1 MKNKIKNKHIPVML
15 EQIVEFIP
23 KDKKINVIDATFGG
37 GGYSRSILKLRKVNK
52 LVAIDRDPISKIFA
66 KDLVNKYQQKFNL
79 VNGCFSDVDKLIE
92 KSLSNKNNLLKF
104 DIIIFDLGL
113 SSNQLNDSTR
123 GFSFEKD
130 GPLDMRMGNSNIL
143 ASDIVNKYSQ
153 KVENIDKPTSFENL
167 EYKGLYDL
175 DKPFRV
181 KSKEAYIQSQEPNIV
196 YMKNMHV
203 ILYLSDN
210 RVVEITSLRGRYNK
224 ENYNCFFEQDVLAT
238 DGEMIITAKNLD
250 LLATEN
256 IMKIYNDVNLD
267 NATGLLQA
275 DKIDYNFK
283 TKYFKVSMFD
293 DKAIKMKVIQ

>member
-1 MKNKIKNKHIPVML
+1 MPKSRYQMKKKQRGVQFILVSIGL
-15 EQIVEFIP
+15 FLIIVTYFYYPSIQ
-23 KDKKINVIDATFGG
+23 KDK
-37 GGYSRSILKLRKVNK
+37 ILK
-52 LVAIDRDPISKIFA
+52 DQS
-66 KDLVNKYQQKFNL
+66 
-79 VNGCFSDVDKLIE
+79 
-92 KSLSNKNNLLKF
+92 
-104 DIIIFDLGL
+104 
-113 SSNQLNDSTR
+113 
-123 GFSFEKD
+123 
-130 GPLDMRMGNSNIL
+130 
-143 ASDIVNKYSQ
+143 VNKYSQ

-256 IMKIYNDVNLD
+256 IMKVYNDVNLD
-267 NATGLLQA
+267 NGTSFLLA

-293 DKAIKMKVIQ
+293 DKVIKMKIIQ